1 MNKTHL
7 EPFIFL
13 SFVGNE
19 SAFLFTVII
28 IIMIVAVVPWK
39 MVDDWVLNF
48 LKEGGW

>member
-1 MNKTHL
+1 MNKTHV

-28 IIMIVAVVPWK
+28 IINVVVVPWK

-48 LKEGGW
+48 LKEGGR